1 MQDLINKLIE
11 ISYNLS
17 WSWNKDVY
25 SLFRE
30 IDEDKWEWSNH
41 NPVKFI
47 HEMNHELLAYI
58 ISKKNLSGKIKYIY
72 KSLKEYLSDE
82 TYFGKNY
89 FSSSTP
95 IIGYFSAEYGIT
107 ECLKVYSGGLGVLS
121 GDHLKSS
128 SDLGVP
134 LVGVG
139 LAYSNG
145 YFMQYLNEHG
155 RQSETV
161 EKNNF
166 YNLPMFPVNDHFNN
180 RVVIELDFPGRKVM
194 AATWAI
200 NIGRTKIY
208 LLDTNLDM
216 NAENDRYITDT
227 LYGGDSEKRIQQ
239 EIVLGVGGTRLLK
252 RLGFDIKAYHI
263 NEGHSAFLCLE
274 RIKNVMRE
282 RGISFTEAKSICY
295 TSNLFTTHT
304 PVPAGFD
311 IFSRDM
317 MSRYFGD
324 YAEKYLKISLDEL
337 MAEGHINRNG
347 NDANGG
353 FNMAHLAINN
363 SKFINAVSK
372 LHGEVSRKMWSLPAG
387 KSIAHVTN
395 GIHTLSYLSPY
406 NHELYT
412 LYFGKDWHKDN
423 DVWQRID
430 EIPDEHIWRVREMNR
445 KNLVAF
451 CREKL
456 KYQLFYDT
464 SENNLNNILND
475 EVLTI
480 GFARRFAT
488 YKRGNL
494 IFRDLDRLR
503 RIVTN
508 SRMPVQFVFS
518 GKAHPKDEEGKSF
531 IAQIAAFTKDEVLK
545 DKIIFL
551 ENYSLDIAKHL
562 VQGCDIWLN
571 NPIRPLEAS
580 GTSGMK
586 VIANGGL
593 NFSILDGWWDEG
605 YSEENGWK
613 IDSLADESVSA
624 EEKDNYEVN
633 SLYNTLENT
642 IIPMFYSRDNN
653 NVPGEWVK
661 KIKSS
666 VKNLAG
672 YFSTGRMVKEYT
684 EKFYLK
690 VE

>member
-11 ISYNLS
+11 VSYNLY

-25 SLFRE
+25 ALFRE

-58 ISKKNLSGKIKYIY
+58 ISKKNLSDKINYVY
-72 KSLKEYLSDE
+72 SSLKGYLHEE
-82 TYFGKNY
+82 TYFQKKY

-128 SDLGVP
+128 SDLGLP

-166 YNLPMFPVNDHFNN
+166 HNLPMFPVNDHFNN
-180 RVVIELDFPGRKVM
+180 RVIIELDFPGRKVM

-200 NIGRTKIY
+200 NVGRTKIY
-208 LLDTNLDM
+208 LLDTNIDM
-216 NAENDRYITDT
+216 NAESDRYITDT
-227 LYGGDSEKRIQQ
+227 LYGGDNEKRMQQ
-239 EIVLGVGGTRLLK
+239 EIVLGIGGTRLLK
-252 RLGFDIKAYHI
+252 KLGFDIKAYHI

-274 RIKNVMRE
+274 RIGNTMRE
-282 RGISFTEAKSICY
+282 KGIGFHDAKSICY
-295 TSNLFTTHT
+295 NSNLFTTHT

-311 IFSRDM
+311 IFSHEM
-317 MSRYFGD
+317 MSRYFGE
-324 YAEKYLKISLDEL
+324 YAEKYLKISFDEL
-337 MAEGHINRNG
+337 MAEGHIKRDSNG
-347 NDANGG
+347 NNGG

-372 LHGEVSRKMWSLPAG
+372 LHGEVSRKMWSLPD
-387 KSIAHVTN
+387 KSIGHVTN

-406 NHELYT
+406 NFELYN
-412 LYFGKDWHKDN
+412 LHFGKDWHKDEN
-423 DVWQRID
+423 VWQRID

-445 KNLVAF
+445 KNLIAY

-464 SENNLNNILND
+464 SENSLNNILND

-494 IFRDLDRLR
+494 IFRDLERLR
-503 RIVTN
+503 KIVTN

-518 GKAHPKDEEGKSF
+518 GKAHPKDEEGKNF

-551 ENYSLDIAKHL
+551 ENYSLDIARHL

-605 YSEENGWK
+605 FSEESGWK
-613 IDSLADESVSA
+613 IDSLADENASA
-624 EEKDNYEVN
+624 EEKNNFEVN
-633 SLYNTLENT
+633 SLYTTLENS
-642 IIPMFYSRDNN
+642 IIPMFYSRNYD
-653 NVPGEWVK
+653 NVPEEWVK

-666 VKNLAG
+666 VKHLAP
-672 YFSTGRMVKEYT
+672 YFNTGRMVKEYM